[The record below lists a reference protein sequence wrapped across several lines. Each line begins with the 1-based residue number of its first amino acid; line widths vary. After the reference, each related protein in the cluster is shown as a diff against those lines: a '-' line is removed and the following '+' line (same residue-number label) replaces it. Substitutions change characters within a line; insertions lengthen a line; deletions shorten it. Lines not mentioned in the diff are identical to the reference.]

1 LFADV
6 KEEAKRQAEQVTVE
20 RMDHRIGRTRT
31 KESNSFVCL
40 KETRQEKKSSKSESL
55 SSIFVRL
62 SSGKIRIEVA
72 SNDISFAQ
80 RNNIII
86 FDFNISHK
94 ERVVSGMFTN
104 DYESP
109 SHSYNHQTVLSDQ

>member
-1 LFADV
+1 MNEIPDGYDPVL
-6 KEEAKRQAEQVTVE
+6 
-20 RMDHRIGRTRT
+20 
-31 KESNSFVCL
+31 SFVCL

>member
-1 LFADV
+1 MNEIPDGYDPVL
-6 KEEAKRQAEQVTVE
+6 
-20 RMDHRIGRTRT
+20 
-31 KESNSFVCL
+31 SFVCL

-72 SNDISFAQ
+72 SNDI
-80 RNNIII
+80 II